1 MQCELENKFPPSPK
15 QPITH
20 INRTRGLPSIFPRV
34 QHILSRHAVPEIPH
48 VIGSRGV
55 SVDMA
60 EEGEQDQSHEDQS
73 TRAQLLLGQ
82 APTLLRLNRNFA
94 AYLISGLGGV
104 VKVLETGVGVLASV
118 GASLLI

>member
-1 MQCELENKFPPSPK
+1 
-15 QPITH
+15 
-20 INRTRGLPSIFPRV
+20 
-34 QHILSRHAVPEIPH
+34 

-82 APTLLRLNRNFA
+82 APTLLRLNRYFV
-94 AYLISGLGGV
+94 AYLISGFGGV
-104 VKVLETGVGVLASV
+104 VKVLETGVGVLASTCSGSPSAFDRSSQRDIRCTV
-118 GASLLI
+118 PCQDTLDIFLFHTPSRKA